1 MCNFCTRL
9 RTEISCTGRSVIRH
23 SHLHRENPRSTVPNT
38 FRRFKFDGNPLQCWN
53 CRSRDAAK
61 QLFCSRCKVLQR
73 PEHSSTYFDI
83 IGVAQTYNV
92 SLSELTSRYRK
103 LQSSLHPDRFSN
115 SSEVYQS
122 SVLVS
127 QEEKRISEDYSALVN
142 AAYSTL
148 LHPMKRGLYMLQL
161 RGVSLEEGEIQ
172 TSPLLLIEVMERNEE
187 LAEARDE
194 ASVKRIAVNNKQRLD
209 QLASCK
215 YSLEEAGESRFQ
227 CFSQQIYQHE
237 DTRRIN
243 SEETLLAFN
252 LFILLT
258 HWGTWLHAALY
269 YADYLGDIQK
279 VVQIFYEE
287 QAVAITEANAAISC
301 SRVSEDLA
309 YVKSTFGN
317 LPGAIT
323 ALEARDLPLVKA
335 VKIMRGIEEN
345 LNQASGSF

>member
-1 MCNFCTRL
+1 MSESLMLVCGAQVSINICVFSITCFPGPIVLLGHFPASEDLECRVPRDTMLVTSLLASFCTVHL
-9 RTEISCTGRSVIRH
+9 ENMTPTMAKISCTGRSVIRH

-115 SSEVYQS
+115 SSE
-122 SVLVS
+122 
-127 QEEKRISEDYSALVN
+127 EEKRISEDYSALVN

-187 LAEARDE
+187 LAEAREE

-209 QLASCK
+209 QLARTQ
-215 YSLEEAGESRFQ
+215 YIERM
-227 CFSQQIYQHE
+227 
-237 DTRRIN
+237 
-243 SEETLLAFN
+243 
-252 LFILLT
+252 
-258 HWGTWLHAALY
+258 
-269 YADYLGDIQK
+269 
-279 VVQIFYEE
+279 VVQTFYEE

-317 LPGAIT
+317 IPGAIT